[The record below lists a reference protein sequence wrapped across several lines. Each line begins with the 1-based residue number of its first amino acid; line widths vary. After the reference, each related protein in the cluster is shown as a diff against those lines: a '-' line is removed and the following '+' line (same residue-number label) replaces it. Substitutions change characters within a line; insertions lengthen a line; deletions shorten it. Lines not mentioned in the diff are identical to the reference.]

1 MKVSV
6 IIPLYNKALHVRNA
20 LTSISRQS
28 YEDWEGIVVDDG
40 STDGS
45 AEVAA
50 SFPDKRFRIIRQPN
64 AGPGAARNRGITEAR
79 GQYLAFLDA
88 DDEWFP
94 DYLDTAV
101 RLFGEGGNQE
111 LASVT
116 SGYVEYPPNQSREP
130 LWRARGIEEGVVR
143 VTPET
148 SGVRLSHMLAYMS
161 SCSTVALTKIVRRWG
176 GFYESRCLYGEDA
189 ALWLKLLLND
199 RIYFHHR
206 ALVKFNRT
214 ASSLSTSLKR
224 ARPLE
229 PFLLHPEDIRLNC
242 PPHLA
247 QTLERMLAFRAYKS
261 AVMLGYWGDHHQARQ
276 VRRAFASWRDWK
288 LAHFWLALAASTV
301 VGGWGGAM
309 LRARAKIISQIR
321 SDRVV
326 PHR

>member
-130 LWRARGIEEGVVR
+130 LWRARGIEEG
-143 VTPET
+143 
-148 SGVRLSHMLAYMS
+148 
-161 SCSTVALTKIVRRWG
+161 
-176 GFYESRCLYGEDA
+176 
-189 ALWLKLLLND
+189 
-199 RIYFHHR
+199 
-206 ALVKFNRT
+206 
-214 ASSLSTSLKR
+214 
-224 ARPLE
+224 
-229 PFLLHPEDIRLNC
+229 
-242 PPHLA
+242 
-247 QTLERMLAFRAYKS
+247 
-261 AVMLGYWGDHHQARQ
+261 
-276 VRRAFASWRDWK
+276 
-288 LAHFWLALAASTV
+288 
-301 VGGWGGAM
+301 
-309 LRARAKIISQIR
+309 
-321 SDRVV
+321 
-326 PHR
+326 